1 MAIEFP
7 NHTVQLTK
15 AELRIRDFIE
25 TNTTE
30 FLFMSMQQLAQAI
43 GVSEATISRFARHVG
58 CADFKQVKEMVH
70 SQYVNQG
77 PAGKMAATLM
87 ATESFKLD
95 HYLEKLIGQLE
106 KTRSLID
113 PEAFDGAIALLST
126 SRHIYIHAK
135 SASQSMGRLLHFR
148 LRRMGFLVT
157 LLPSGGSE
165 IVEGLANVTKDDLV
179 ILFRFSQL
187 SEESQFI
194 LEYQKEIGFKTIAFT
209 GRLSVSIEEQT
220 DVTLYVYR
228 GLEQEYH
235 SQVAPV
241 AVIDSLVVALTEK
254 MGAVSARKL
263 THMQSMKD
271 QYKKSGK

>member
-1 MAIEFP
+1 MTIEFP

-179 ILFRFSQL
+179 ILFRFSNCRKRASL
-187 SEESQFI
+187 S
-194 LEYQKEIGFKTIAFT
+194 
-209 GRLSVSIEEQT
+209 LST
-220 DVTLYVYR
+220 KR
-228 GLEQEYH
+228 
-235 SQVAPV
+235 
-241 AVIDSLVVALTEK
+241 
-254 MGAVSARKL
+254 
-263 THMQSMKD
+263 
-271 QYKKSGK
+271 KSGLKRSPLPGDCPFL